1 MVEHG
6 AMETGGDVGT
16 SAEEAQA
23 RLNQIYQDK
32 SHPYNTPGVPAHDD
46 ALEEV
51 LALRRVILGSE
62 NRKLVEYR

>member
-1 MVEHG
+1 
-6 AMETGGDVGT
+6 METGGDVGT

-32 SHPYNTPGVPAHDD
+32 SHPYNTPGVAGHDD